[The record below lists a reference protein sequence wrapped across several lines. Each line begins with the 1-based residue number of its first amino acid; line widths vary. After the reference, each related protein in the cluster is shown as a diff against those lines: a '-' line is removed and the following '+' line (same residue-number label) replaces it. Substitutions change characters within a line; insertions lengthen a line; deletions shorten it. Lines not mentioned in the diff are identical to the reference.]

1 MESGLSKDVERP
13 EEELIL
19 VLFSIVS
26 MSGIFLCVAPLI
38 VMYWSFVLLLLNL
51 YYLAACDIPDFTI
64 MSGHFETLV
73 ELLNVVP
80 CVSLLT

>member
-26 MSGIFLCVAPLI
+26 VSGIFLCVAPFI
-38 VMYWSFVLLLLNL
+38 VMYWSFVLFLLNL
-51 YYLAACDIPDFTI
+51 YYSAACGIPDFTI
-64 MSGHFETLV
+64 MSGHFGTLV
-73 ELLNVVP
+73 ELLDVVP
-80 CVSLLT
+80 YVSLLS